1 MLMGWI
7 RILSAEFLA
16 LEKRIGFSLIL
27 DETSGDLLLSR
38 RMMGGILLLG
48 EADAASLRS
57 DRPFIRA
64 VG

>member
-48 EADAASLRS
+48 GADAASLRS
-57 DRPFIRA
+57 DRSFIRE

>member
-7 RILSAEFLA
+7 RIPSAEFFA
-16 LEKRIGFSLIL
+16 LEKRIEFSLLL
-27 DETSGDLLLSR
+27 DETSGRFLLSCG
-38 RMMGGILLLG
+38 MMG

-57 DRPFIRA
+57 DRSFIRE